1 MYQSIGI
8 NLSKSLDTA
17 TKRIKIPAITQRNY
31 YKSCNNC
38 EDEIL
43 NFYKSDCDE
52 SDLNYDKNFDYLDE
66 DESDIDNE
74 CNCGCDDNCMIE
86 KLKNLDSKV
95 IVGASIGALVGCVGL
110 YILIRRK

>member
-31 YKSCNNC
+31 YN
-38 EDEIL
+38 
-43 NFYKSDCDE
+43 
-52 SDLNYDKNFDYLDE
+52 LDE

-110 YILIRRK
+110 YLLLRRK